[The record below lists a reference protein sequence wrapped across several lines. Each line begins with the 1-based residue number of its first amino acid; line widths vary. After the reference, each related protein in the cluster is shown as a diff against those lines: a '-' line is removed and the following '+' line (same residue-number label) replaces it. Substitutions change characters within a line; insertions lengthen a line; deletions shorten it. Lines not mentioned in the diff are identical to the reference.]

1 KVIHAVHSYSNRYFV
16 KTIHTNGEDKGWK
29 ELTSNQTDTGWIPYN
44 TINGVEKD
52 IMFKNDTDN
61 GFDCAYRIIKQGDVT
76 TRKLRV
82 NARNLT
88 NGVTFAELPSAFAKN
103 YQKFTVATPRNRNS
117 AIIDVTP
124 TGELKFNYYYNTTEW
139 IDTDYIYGEFTWHDQ
154 EGWNQCVNKY
164 IYMMEHLI

>member
-1 KVIHAVHSYSNRYFV
+1 LTISTTYSTKSVADLTFVPLGSNTLNDISIYKCKKNSSWGEWNKVTQS
-16 KTIHTNGEDKGWK
+16 
-29 ELTSNQTDTGWIPYN
+29 QTDTGWVPYN

-52 IMFKNDTDN
+52 TMFKNGTDN
-61 GFDCAYRIIKQGDVT
+61 GFDCAYRIIKQGDIT

-103 YQKFTVATPRNRNS
+103 YQKFIVATPRNRNS
-117 AIIDVTP
+117 GIIDITP

-139 IDTDYIYGEFTWHDQ
+139 TETDYIYGEFTWHD
-154 EGWNQCVNKY
+154 
-164 IYMMEHLI
+164 